1 MMNSSEIKTE
11 GLRLQWLMNISA
23 CRQCVPGAETVRLG
37 GFLAWPFRL
46 ELSQTGEGDEA
57 FFAAQSHQI
66 SPRLER
72 SKKAEKSIDTPWR
85 FCDNGA
91 THRN

>member
-1 MMNSSEIKTE
+1 MNRSEIKTE
-11 GLRLQWLMNISA
+11 GLRLQWLMNISTGRRGVA
-23 CRQCVPGAETVRLG
+23 GTETARLG

-46 ELSQTGEGDEA
+46 ELGQTSEGDEA

-66 SPRLER
+66 SLRRER
-72 SKKAEKSIDTPWR
+72 SKKVEKSVDTPWR
-85 FCDNGA
+85 FCDNSA